1 MTIRIFLPSRE
12 ISPPLKPAS
21 PILIDPCSPIS
32 LIVHSDYSETLNKLG
47 KISRS
52 GAIPTH
58 RSFQNLVDPPHP
70 NFLENTSRVKSS
82 TTLFMTPN
90 HTISF
95 HRSEYLFPQSKDK
108 FPFPTSPI
116 SILGLQHF
124 FPQWTIF
131 PITISTATLL
141 IKKILNHFKS
151 LLTPNPSHSSVDT
164 CPSN

>member
-32 LIVHSDYSETLNKLG
+32 LIVHSDYSETLNKRG

-124 FPQWTIF
+124 FPNEPSSNSNLHRQF
-131 PITISTATLL
+131 VNRE
-141 IKKILNHFKS
+141 ILNHFKS
-151 LLTPNPSHSSVDT
+151 LTHNPPHSLVDT